1 MDVFAF
7 REKLVEEYGR
17 FTRSFCEIRAEDIK
31 KFVDEKY
38 AAENFWPSPII
49 QLNPNFKS
57 GGRVDALVG
66 EGLLE
71 PPCAEI
77 FAEASEPYTLYQHQV
92 AAIKVAQ
99 SGGSYVLTT
108 GTGSGKSLAYF
119 IPIVNDVLRRK
130 REQSSG
136 PQTTAIVVY
145 PMNALCNSQ
154 LEELERFFGKCDKDH
169 TPPVTFARY
178 TGQDP
183 DDHKD
188 WVAANPPDILL
199 TNYVMLE
206 LIMTRFLPNDKRI
219 RHHAQGLRFLVL
231 DELHTYRGR
240 QGADVAMLVRRVRER
255 FNMDL
260 QCVGTSATM
269 SSGEERPAER
279 NRVVANVA
287 SRLFGSTVKPEHV
300 ITETLTSVTKR
311 SSVPTGAALKAL
323 IERSIPAVVSY
334 NRLKRDPFT
343 AWVEWTLGLEI
354 VDGKLIRVS
363 RPLSVNAA
371 AVKLSE
377 STGLRVDTCMQYLRE
392 YLLRASRSQN
402 ERGRNLFAFR
412 LHQFISGAWSVFTS
426 LEPPGDR
433 HLTLSGQRF
442 VPDDGERKRRLFPLC
457 FCRECGQEY
466 IPVWATKEGQR
477 IESLDPRDLTERSN
491 DDETIQSGFLL
502 LDPERVFRADVVAR
516 NYPEDWVEIFH
527 GAWRLKNYYRKYRP
541 IAIHVDTLGGADE
554 SGTPGWYIPG
564 PFRFCLNGECGA
576 EYSGHVRS
584 DLSKL
589 SSLSGEGR
597 SSATTILTLSVLKR
611 LIEGDLDDEAKKLLA
626 FTDNRQDASLQAGHF
641 NDFIQV
647 LLLRSALIAA
657 VKQSPTQSLSDE
669 TIALGVL
676 NQLRLTNDQF
686 AANTQLRGPA
696 RERTR
701 QTLLNVLGYRIYRD
715 LERGWRIN
723 NPNLEQLG
731 LLGIRY
737 QGLKACCSDEEVWGE
752 GPALLT
758 SATAANRENIAHD
771 LLERMRRALCIKTI
785 YLDRN
790 RIERLRNQSYNA
802 LKEPWGLSEG
812 ENVWGARTMVPE
824 SRRGRGPSDHMYLS
838 SRSEFGRKLN
848 AADRWGEDNPY
859 FTGNLSKDEYSQ
871 VINALLTALGRYGL
885 IEVVPLANRQSGYQ
899 INSSVMEWHLPS
911 NEDAQRSNLFFRRLY
926 QDTANLLSDNNNFL
940 HRIAARE
947 HTAQVESE
955 DREER
960 EKRFRQG
967 LKKDGLPVLYCSPT
981 MELGVDIATLNTVYM
996 RNVPPT
1002 PANYVQ
1008 RGGRAGRSGQPAL
1021 VVTYCAARSPHDQYF
1036 FQDPRRMVSGEVN
1049 PPSIDLANEE
1059 LIRSHLHAV
1068 WLAETGVRL
1077 DSTVKDLL
1085 DLEDNQQPVYQ
1096 ELHAQLDRSLVRE
1109 QAMLRSGRILETIHS
1124 DLTTTAAP
1132 WYSNDWVNS
1141 AVQTAWRRFDTS
1153 FERWRSLYRAT
1164 TTQMDVAN
1172 RVIGNPAANA
1182 TDRDRAKNQHD
1193 EAFRQQKLL
1202 LSATDRRQSDFAT
1215 YRYLAA
1221 QGFLPGYNFPRLPL
1235 MAFIPGSRLTGSRQ
1249 SVLNRP
1255 RFIGLAEFGPQS
1267 FIYHEGNTFRV
1278 AKAMLSIDEVA
1289 DASSRRMLP
1298 VREVAICSRCG
1309 YGHFGAEKDSEC
1321 CVRCEGR
1328 LTDARIISN
1337 LFRIEQVST
1346 RRVNRITSDAEERQ
1360 RQGYE
1365 MITTY
1370 KFATKDGTP
1379 LVDSFQYVVD
1389 GEVLIEL
1396 EFGPTATLWRV
1407 NLGWRRRRAKTI
1419 YGFNVDPNTGIWA
1432 KNEQAPTDA
1441 EDDRIENTAYTERIT
1456 PYVQDTKNVLII
1468 KPSPELDDTAVTT
1481 LQYAF
1486 KRGIEKVYQLE
1497 NSELA
1502 AEPLPDAS
1510 NRRAILLYEASEG
1523 GAGVLNRIARDASA
1537 LGRVARAALE
1547 ICHYEAQADRWSS
1560 HKALTDQLKNCE
1572 AGCYKCLLSY
1582 YNQLDH
1588 DRIDRKH
1595 EAVIAILCQLTAAKQ
1610 ERTRHIEIRSPSLD
1624 ALIERCDSDLERD
1637 WLRFLSDN
1645 DYVLP
1650 DRAQP
1655 LLKGYKTRPDFQYF
1669 DHQVIVYVDGIHHF
1683 GEQKRK
1689 KDAEVRAS
1697 LAAAGYTVI
1706 SFAHRKKDWPKTID
1720 RFAWVFRPSSVCAL
1734 HG

>member
-1 MDVFAF
+1 MDVFTF
-7 REKLVEEYGR
+7 RERLVEEYGR

-31 KFVDEKY
+31 EFVSNKY
-38 AAENFWPSPII
+38 AEENFWPSPII
-49 QLNPNFKS
+49 QLNPNFRS
-57 GGRVDALVG
+57 GGRVDALVR

-71 PPCAEI
+71 PQCAEI
-77 FAEASEPYTLYQHQV
+77 FAQDGEPYTLYQHQV
-92 AAIKVAQ
+92 DALKAAH
-99 SGGSYVLTT
+99 SGESYVLTT

-130 REQSSG
+130 REHSG
-136 PQTTAIVVY
+136 GPRTTAIVVY

-169 TPPVTFARY
+169 TPIVTFARY
-178 TGQDP
+178 TGQDS

-188 WVAANPPDILL
+188 WVATNPPDILL

-206 LIMTRFLPNDKRI
+206 LIMTRFLPNDKSI
-219 RHHAQGLRFLVL
+219 RRNAKGLRFLVL

-269 SSGEERPAER
+269 SSGEESPAER
-279 NRVVANVA
+279 NRVVAGVA
-287 SRLFGSTVKPEHV
+287 SRLFGSTVEPEHV
-300 ITETLTSVTKR
+300 IAETLTSITER
-311 SSVPTGAALKAL
+311 TSVPTGAALKRL
-323 IERSIPAVVSY
+323 IVRSMPRADSY
-334 NRLKRDPFT
+334 TEMKHDPFT
-343 AWVEWTLGLEI
+343 AWVEWTLGLET
-354 VDGKLIRVS
+354 VEEKLTRVS
-363 RPLSVNAA
+363 RPRTINEAA
-371 AVKLSE
+371 EKLSH
-377 STGLRVDTCMQYLRE
+377 STGHDTDTCKQYLAE
-392 YLLRASRSQN
+392 YLLRSHRAQN
-402 ERGRNLFAFR
+402 EHGRSLFAFR

-426 LEPPGDR
+426 LEPPGQR

-442 VPDDGERKRRLFPLC
+442 VPDDGERKRRLFSLC

-466 IPVWATKEGQR
+466 IPVWATREGQQ
-477 IESLDPRDLTERSN
+477 IESIDPRDLTERSN
-491 DDETIQSGFLL
+491 DDEALQSGFLL
-502 LDPERVFRADVVAR
+502 LDPANPFRAEQVTM
-516 NYPEDWVEIFH
+516 NYPEDWVEVFH
-527 GAWRLKNYYRKYRP
+527 GVPRLKSYYLKYRP
-541 IAIHVDTLGGADE
+541 IAIQVNTLGEADE

-564 PFRFCLNGECGA
+564 PFRFCLNVECSA

-589 SSLSGEGR
+589 SSLSSEGR

-647 LLLRSALIAA
+647 LLLRSALVAA

-669 TIALGVL
+669 TVAVSVL
-676 NQLRLTNDQF
+676 DQLRLSDNQF
-686 AANTQLRGPA
+686 AVNTQLRGPA

-701 QTLLNVLGYRIYRD
+701 QTLANVLGYRIYRD

-737 QGLKACCSDEEVWGE
+737 QGLEDCCCDEEIWAD
-752 GPALLT
+752 GPKLLANT
-758 SATAANRENIAHD
+758 PAAKRESIAHD

-790 RIERLRNQSYNA
+790 RLERLRNQSYND

-812 ENVWGARTMVPE
+812 ENMWGARIMVPE
-824 SRRGRGPSDHMYLS
+824 SRRGRGSSDLMYLS
-838 SRSEFGRKLN
+838 NRSEFARKLN
-848 AADRWGEDNPY
+848 AADRWGEDNPH
-859 FTGNLSKDEYSQ
+859 FTGRLSKDEYSK
-871 VINALLTALGRYGL
+871 VISALLTALGRYGL
-885 IEVVPLANRQSGYQ
+885 IEAVPLANKQLGYQ
-899 INSSVMEWHLPS
+899 LNSSVMEWHLPS
-911 NEDAQRSNLFFRRLY
+911 EEDAHRSNLFFRNLY
-926 QDTANLLSDNNNFL
+926 QDTASLLSDKNNFL

-967 LKKDGLPVLYCSPT
+967 FKKDGLPVLFCSPT

-1036 FQDPRRMVSGEVN
+1036 FQDPPRMVSGEVN

-1068 WLAETGVRL
+1068 WLAETGVKL
-1077 DSTVKDLL
+1077 DQTVKDLL
-1085 DLEDNQQPVYQ
+1085 NLEDNRQPVFE
-1096 ELHAQLDRSLVRE
+1096 ELRAQLDRSLVRDRT
-1109 QAMLRSGRILETIHS
+1109 MLRSGRILETTQS
-1124 DLTTTAAP
+1124 ELTTTAAP
-1132 WYSNDWVNS
+1132 WYSEEWVNS
-1141 AVQTAWRRFDTS
+1141 AVSTAWRRFDKS

-1164 TTQMDVAN
+1164 KTQMGVAN
-1172 RVIGNPAANA
+1172 RVLDNPAASP
-1182 TDRDRAKNQHD
+1182 TDRERAKNQHD
-1193 EAFRQQKLL
+1193 EAYRQQKLL
-1202 LSATDRRQSDFAT
+1202 LSATHRRQSDFGT

-1235 MAFIPGSRLTGSRQ
+1235 MAFIPGSRLTGSNQ
-1249 SVLNRP
+1249 TVLNRP
-1255 RFIGLAEFGPQS
+1255 RFIGLSEFGPQS
-1267 FIYHEGNTFRV
+1267 FIYHEGSTYRV
-1278 AKAMLSIDEVA
+1278 ARAMLSIDEVA
-1289 DASSRRMLP
+1289 DTSSKRMLP
-1298 VREVAICSRCG
+1298 VRQVIICSQCG
-1309 YGHFGAEKDSEC
+1309 YGHFGAERDSEC
-1321 CVRCEGR
+1321 CVRCDSR
-1328 LTDARIISN
+1328 LTDARKILN

-1370 KFATKDGTP
+1370 RFAAKDGVP
-1379 LVDSFQYVVD
+1379 LVDSFRYVLNDQVLL
-1389 GEVLIEL
+1389 EVEY
-1396 EFGPTATLWRV
+1396 GPTATLWRV
-1407 NLGWRRRRAKTI
+1407 NLGWRRRREKSI
-1419 YGFNVDPNTGIWA
+1419 YGFNVDPNTGVWA

-1441 EDDRIENTAYTERIT
+1441 EDDRIENTAHAERIT
-1456 PYVQDTKNVLII
+1456 PYVQDTKNVLVI
-1468 KPSPELDDTAVTT
+1468 KPPPELDDTAITT

-1486 KRGIEKVYQLE
+1486 KRGIEKEYQLE

-1502 AEPLPDAS
+1502 AEPLPEAS

-1523 GAGVLNRIARDASA
+1523 GAGVLTRIASDAGA

-1547 ICHYEAQADRWSS
+1547 ICHYEAESDQWSS
-1560 HKALTDQLKNCE
+1560 HQQLTDQLKDCE

-1595 EAVIAILCQLTAAKQ
+1595 DGVKTVLCQLTAALQ
-1610 ERTRHIEIRSPSLD
+1610 ERTRGTGVQLPSLGE
-1624 ALIERCDSDLERD
+1624 LQKRCDSNLEKD
-1637 WLRFLSDN
+1637 WLQFLSAKGF
-1645 DYVLP
+1645 VLP

-1655 LLKGYKTRPDFQYF
+1655 LLKEFNTRADFQYV
-1669 DHQVIVYVDGIHHF
+1669 DHQVVVYIDGLHHT
-1683 GEQKRK
+1683 GERK
-1689 KDAEVRAS
+1689 QMRDGQIRSS
-1697 LAAAGYTVI
+1697 LEAAGYTVV
-1706 SFAHRKKDWPKTID
+1706 SFGHRKEDWPKTID
-1720 RFAWVFRPSSVCAL
+1720 RFAWVFRPSSAGAL
-1734 HG
+1734 NE